1 MKKIISLIALTLIV
15 TFATAQSTTP
25 RFGTTSANDN
35 TGRVLTY
42 GYINVNLST
51 AQASAYQIPNYY
63 FTTIRVQTLTHA
75 LTDSVA
81 VTYAHL
87 GDHIEFVFTADTL
100 TAGRVVTFGN
110 HLKSA
115 GTLTVAKSKKA
126 TAVFVFDGTAWIEE
140 DRTICTN

>member
-1 MKKIISLIALTLIV
+1 MKKLFSLLFLMAFTIAMV
-15 TFATAQSTTP
+15 AQSTTP
-25 RFGTTSANDN
+25 RFGTTSKDDN

-42 GYINVNLST
+42 AYKNVELAAS
-51 AQASAYQIPNYY
+51 QASAYQIPNAY

-87 GDHIEFVFTADTL
+87 GDHIEFIFTADTL